1 MTAWLSLGSNL
12 QDPSFQLRNALR
24 HLEMDPGI
32 QVLRS
37 SSLTRSKAYG
47 KQDQPDFYNQMVEIE
62 TEYDPNELLE
72 RMLKLETR
80 LGRVREERWG
90 PRVIDIDIL
99 LYGTLE
105 LQSPSLTVPH
115 PDFHRRRFVLELLN
129 EVEPELWH
137 PVLNQTVAQLLDEL
151 KTAKEPK

>member
-12 QDPSFQLRNALR
+12 QNPSFQVRNALR

-32 QVLRS
+32 QVLRR
-37 SSLTRSKAYG
+37 SSLARSKAYG

-62 TEYDPNELLE
+62 TEYSPNELLD
-72 RMLKLETR
+72 RMLELETR

-99 LYGTLE
+99 LYGALA
-105 LQSPSLTVPH
+105 LQNSKLIVPH

-129 EVEPELWH
+129 EMEPELWH
-137 PVLNQTVAQLLDEL
+137 PVLNQTVAQLLEEL
-151 KTAKEPK
+151 NTSKESK

>member
-1 MTAWLSLGSNL
+1 
-12 QDPSFQLRNALR
+12 
-24 HLEMDPGI
+24 MDPGI